1 MANPLLSRFS
11 LGLLLT
17 CLTITLSPC
26 ASSTEE
32 QYKLTLQGNG
42 YESARTSFPGLQFKW
57 DRHESL
63 LEQMSLDMEVELQWA
78 GLDRYD
84 AADLRELSLSYRPG
98 PWQLGVGLSRVFWGV
113 TESRHLVDVVNQVDL
128 RFDPDGDA
136 RLSQPMASVGYRGL
150 GRNVTLYALP
160 CYRERPDALIF
171 GEHGAQ
177 DPAYEQAIFTPL
189 RCSGQTDFA
198 VRATQV
204 AGPAD
209 IGLSYFRG
217 HSREPYAG
225 HSPASS
231 DPTYPEVNRF
241 AVDTQ
246 VTLGA
251 WLLKLE
257 ALLQDSEHGIDRA
270 SVSGFEYTWVSA
282 FNGASDL
289 SLLYE
294 HLTDTR
300 CDSVIASCGEM
311 LGIRWIANDVA
322 DTNLLVSSVRDRQN
336 GLWGLKV
343 QGSRRIDEQLSLLLN
358 SGGMYRARYLSV
370 GLSYAF

>member
-1 MANPLLSRFS
+1 MA
-11 LGLLLT
+11 
-17 CLTITLSPC
+17 CLTLLLSPC
-26 ASSTEE
+26 ANSTEE
-32 QYKLTLQGNG
+32 QYKLTVQGNG
-42 YESARTSFPGLQFKW
+42 YEPARTSFMGLQFKW
-57 DRHESL
+57 DRHEQL
-63 LEQMSLDMEVELQWA
+63 IEQMSLDMEMELQWA
-78 GLDRYD
+78 GLNRYD
-84 AADLRELSLSYRPG
+84 AVDLREFSLSYRPG

-136 RLSQPMASVGYRGL
+136 RLSQPMASVSYRGL
-150 GRNVTLYALP
+150 GQNVTLYALP
-160 CYRERPDALIF
+160 CYRKRPDALIF

-177 DPAYEQAIFTPL
+177 DPAFEQDLFTPL
-189 RCSGQTDFA
+189 HCSDQPDFA

-209 IGLSYFRG
+209 LGFSYFRG

-225 HSPASS
+225 HTPSGINPA
-231 DPTYPEVNRF
+231 YPKVERL
-241 AVDTQ
+241 AIDTQ

-257 ALLQDSEHGIDRA
+257 ALLQDSEYRMDRA
-270 SVSGFEYTWVSA
+270 SVSGFEYTWVST
-282 FNGASDL
+282 FSGASDL

-300 CDSVIASCGEM
+300 CDSITASCGEM
-311 LGIRWIANDVA
+311 LGIRWIANDVM
-322 DTNLLVSSVRDRQN
+322 DTNMLVSAVRDRQN

-343 QGSRRIDEQLSLLLN
+343 QGSRRINEQLSLLLN
-358 SGGMYRARYLSV
+358 SGGMYRARYLSI